1 MRILIT
7 GGTGFIGKALVKALE
22 GEHQLT
28 LLTRSA
34 GKAHLTLGNQ
44 HKLLGNLGALAN
56 LDGFDAVINLAGEPI
71 ADKRWS
77 LEVKQKICDSRWDT
91 TARLAKLFEAS
102 KTPPKVFIS
111 GSAIGIYGD
120 HDKQVHLDESFDLA
134 HFKDTGR
141 EEKFPHSV
149 CAKWEELALQCQGL
163 TRVCVIRIGLVLG
176 LNGGA
181 LKKMLLPF
189 KLGAGGV
196 VGSGKQGMSWIHRED
211 LIAIILF
218 LLNNEQCQG
227 IYNATAPNPV
237 SNREFTNSL
246 GTALSR
252 PTLLPMPASVLSLAL
267 GEMSQL
273 LLEGQYVY
281 PDRLTQAGFSFHYT
295 HLDDALTNLFGAS
308 TS

>member
-22 GEHQLT
+22 TEHELT

-34 GKAHLTLGNQ
+34 GKAHLALGNQ
-44 HKLLGNLGALAN
+44 HKLLGNLGALSN

-77 LEVKQKICDSRWDT
+77 LEQKQKICDSRWDIT
-91 TARLAKLFEAS
+91 SRLAKLFEAS

-120 HDKQVHLDESFDLA
+120 HDKQVHLNESFDLA
-134 HFKDTGR
+134 HFKDTGND
-141 EEKFPHSV
+141 EKFPHSV
-149 CAKWEELALQCQGL
+149 CAKWEELALECQGI

-196 VGSGKQGMSWIHRED
+196 VGSGQQGMSWIHRDD
-211 LIAIILF
+211 LVALILF
-218 LLNNEQCQG
+218 LLSHSECEG

-237 SNREFTNSL
+237 SNREFTNAL

-252 PTLLPMPASVLSLAL
+252 PTLIPMPGVVLNLAL

-281 PDRLTQAGFSFHYT
+281 PDRLTQAGFSFRFT
-295 HLDDALTNLFGAS
+295 HLNEALSNLFDS
-308 TS
+308 

>member
-22 GEHQLT
+22 TEHELT

-34 GKAHLTLGNQ
+34 GKAHLTIGKQ
-44 HKLLGNLGALAN
+44 HKLLGNLGALSS

-77 LEVKQKICDSRWDT
+77 LEQKQKICDSRWDIT
-91 TARLAKLFEAS
+91 SRLAKLIAAS

-120 HDKQVHLDESFDLA
+120 HDRQVHLDESFDLA
-134 HFKDTGR
+134 HFKDTGKD
-141 EEKFPHSV
+141 EKFPHSV
-149 CAKWEELALQCQGL
+149 CAKWEELAIECQGL
-163 TRVCVIRIGLVLG
+163 TRVCIIRIGLVLG

-196 VGSGKQGMSWIHRED
+196 VGSGQQGMSWIHRDD

-237 SNREFTNSL
+237 SNREFTNAL

-252 PTLLPMPASVLSLAL
+252 PTLVPMPGLLLNLAL

-281 PDRLTQAGFSFHYT
+281 PDKLTQAGFSFRFP
-295 HLDDALTNLFGAS
+295 HLNEALSNLFDS
-308 TS
+308 